1 MALGMVE
8 KDLGTEIRA
17 PPLPYLLPEPI
28 MNDLDLRDLVLEE
41 LEFKPDI
48 NAASIGVTVQNGVV
62 TLSGHVNSYAQ
73 KVSAE
78 RTVKAMKGV
87 RGLAEE
93 IEVRLNKLEGTA
105 DDTIAS
111 RALNII
117 AWSSDANVEGIQVTV
132 QKGTVT
138 LEGQLDWQ
146 YQKEVI
152 EQAVLRLSGVVG
164 VHNRITLKARAD
176 VVDIKRHIE
185 DALKRSAEIEA
196 EGIRVT
202 VDGGVVKLE
211 GKVHLLREREV
222 VERAAWSVPGVSKVE
237 DYLLIA

>member
-1 MALGMVE
+1 
-8 KDLGTEIRA
+8 
-17 PPLPYLLPEPI
+17 

>member
-1 MALGMVE
+1 
-8 KDLGTEIRA
+8 
-17 PPLPYLLPEPI
+17 

-138 LEGQLDWQ
+138 LEGLLDWQ

-152 EQAVLRLSGVVG
+152 EQAIWRLSGVVG

>member
-1 MALGMVE
+1 
-8 KDLGTEIRA
+8 
-17 PPLPYLLPEPI
+17 

-41 LEFKPDI
+41 LQFQPDI
-48 NAASIGVTVQNGVV
+48 HAASIGVAVQDGVV
-62 TLSGHVNSYAQ
+62 TLSGHVDSYAQ

-93 IEVRLNKLEGTA
+93 IEVRLNRLEGTA
-105 DDTIAS
+105 DDTIAA
-111 RALNII
+111 RALKII

-132 QKGTVT
+132 HKGTVT
-138 LEGQLDWQ
+138 LEGELDWQ

-152 EQAVLRLSGVVG
+152 EQAVWRLSGVVR

-176 VVDIKRHIE
+176 AGDIKRHIE

-196 EGIRVT
+196 DGIRVT
-202 VDGGVVKLE
+202 VNGSVVRLE

-222 VERAAWSVPGVSKVE
+222 VERAAWAVPGVSKVE
-237 DYLLIA
+237 DFLLIA

>member
-1 MALGMVE
+1 
-8 KDLGTEIRA
+8 
-17 PPLPYLLPEPI
+17 

-152 EQAVLRLSGVVG
+152 EQAIWRLSGVVG

-185 DALKRSAEIEA
+185 DALKRSAEIKA
-196 EGIRVT
+196 GGIRVT

>member
-1 MALGMVE
+1 
-8 KDLGTEIRA
+8 
-17 PPLPYLLPEPI
+17 

-48 NAASIGVTVQNGVV
+48 NAASIGVTVQDGVV

-73 KVSAE
+73 KVNAE

-117 AWSSDANVEGIQVTV
+117 AWSSDANVEGIKVTV

-152 EQAVLRLSGVVG
+152 EQAVWRLSGVVG

-176 VVDIKRHIE
+176 AVDIKRHIE
-185 DALKRSAEIEA
+185 DALKRSAEIQA

-202 VDGGVVKLE
+202 VNGGVVKLE

>member
-1 MALGMVE
+1 
-8 KDLGTEIRA
+8 
-17 PPLPYLLPEPI
+17 

-152 EQAVLRLSGVVG
+152 EQAIWRLSGVVG

-185 DALKRSAEIEA
+185 DALKRGAEIEA
-196 EGIRVT
+196 GGIRVT

>member
-1 MALGMVE
+1 
-8 KDLGTEIRA
+8 
-17 PPLPYLLPEPI
+17 

-48 NAASIGVTVQNGVV
+48 NAASIGVTVQDGVV

-117 AWSSDANVEGIQVTV
+117 AWSSDANVEGIKVTV

-146 YQKEVI
+146 YQKEVL
-152 EQAVLRLSGVVG
+152 EQAVWRLSGVVG

-176 VVDIKRHIE
+176 AVDIKRHIE
-185 DALKRSAEIEA
+185 DALKRSAEIQA

-202 VDGGVVKLE
+202 VNGGVVKLE

>member
-1 MALGMVE
+1 
-8 KDLGTEIRA
+8 
-17 PPLPYLLPEPI
+17 

-48 NAASIGVTVQNGVV
+48 NAASIGVTVQDGVV

-93 IEVRLNKLEGTA
+93 IQVRLNKLEGTA

-117 AWSSDANVEGIQVTV
+117 AWSSDANVEGIKVTV

-152 EQAVLRLSGVVG
+152 EQAVWRLSGVVG

-176 VVDIKRHIE
+176 AVDIKRHIE
-185 DALKRSAEIEA
+185 DALKRSAEIQA

-202 VDGGVVKLE
+202 VNGGVVKLE

>member
-1 MALGMVE
+1 
-8 KDLGTEIRA
+8 
-17 PPLPYLLPEPI
+17 

-152 EQAVLRLSGVVG
+152 EQAIWRLSGVVG

>member
-1 MALGMVE
+1 
-8 KDLGTEIRA
+8 
-17 PPLPYLLPEPI
+17 

-111 RALNII
+111 RALSII

-152 EQAVLRLSGVVG
+152 EQAIWRLSGVVG

>member
-1 MALGMVE
+1 
-8 KDLGTEIRA
+8 
-17 PPLPYLLPEPI
+17 
-28 MNDLDLRDLVLEE
+28 MNDLELRDLVLEE
-41 LEFKPDI
+41 LEFQPDI
-48 NAASIGVTVQNGVV
+48 NAASIGVTVQDGVV

-105 DDTIAS
+105 DDTIAN
-111 RALNII
+111 RALKII
-117 AWSSDANVEGIQVTV
+117 AWSSDANVEGIKVTV
-132 QKGTVT
+132 HKGTVT
-138 LEGQLDWQ
+138 LEGELDWQ

-152 EQAVLRLSGVVG
+152 EQAVWRLSGVVS
-164 VHNRITLKARAD
+164 VHNRITLKARANAS
-176 VVDIKRHIE
+176 DIKHHIE
-185 DALKRSAEIEA
+185 EALKRSAEIQA

-202 VDGGVVKLE
+202 VNGGVVRLE

-237 DYLLIA
+237 DFLLIA

>member
-1 MALGMVE
+1 
-8 KDLGTEIRA
+8 
-17 PPLPYLLPEPI
+17 

-132 QKGTVT
+132 QKGAVT

-152 EQAVLRLSGVVG
+152 EQAIWRLSGVVG

-196 EGIRVT
+196 GGIRVT

>member
-1 MALGMVE
+1 
-8 KDLGTEIRA
+8 
-17 PPLPYLLPEPI
+17 

-48 NAASIGVTVQNGVV
+48 NAASIGVTVQNGVA

>member
-1 MALGMVE
+1 
-8 KDLGTEIRA
+8 
-17 PPLPYLLPEPI
+17 

-117 AWSSDANVEGIQVTV
+117 AWSSDANVEGIKVTV

-146 YQKEVI
+146 CQKEAI
-152 EQAVLRLSGVVG
+152 EQAVWRLSGVVG

-176 VVDIKRHIE
+176 AVDIKRHIE
-185 DALKRSAEIEA
+185 DALKRSAEIQA

-202 VDGGVVKLE
+202 VNGGVVKLE

>member
-1 MALGMVE
+1 
-8 KDLGTEIRA
+8 
-17 PPLPYLLPEPI
+17 

-48 NAASIGVTVQNGVV
+48 NAASIGVTAQDGVV

-117 AWSSDANVEGIQVTV
+117 AWSSDANVEGIKVTV

-152 EQAVLRLSGVVG
+152 EQAVWRLSGVVG

-176 VVDIKRHIE
+176 AVDIKRHIE
-185 DALKRSAEIEA
+185 DALKRSAEIQA

-202 VDGGVVKLE
+202 VNGGVVKLE

>member
-1 MALGMVE
+1 
-8 KDLGTEIRA
+8 
-17 PPLPYLLPEPI
+17 

-93 IEVRLNKLEGTA
+93 IEVHLNKLEGTA

-152 EQAVLRLSGVVG
+152 EQAIWRLSGVVG

-196 EGIRVT
+196 GGIRVT

>member
-1 MALGMVE
+1 
-8 KDLGTEIRA
+8 
-17 PPLPYLLPEPI
+17 

-48 NAASIGVTVQNGVV
+48 NAASIGVTVQDGVV
-62 TLSGHVNSYAQ
+62 TLSGHVSSYAQ

-117 AWSSDANVEGIQVTV
+117 AWSSDANVEGIKVTV

-152 EQAVLRLSGVVG
+152 EQAVWRLSGVVG

-176 VVDIKRHIE
+176 AVDIKRHIE
-185 DALKRSAEIEA
+185 DALKRSAEIQA

-202 VDGGVVKLE
+202 VNGGVVKLE

>member
-1 MALGMVE
+1 
-8 KDLGTEIRA
+8 
-17 PPLPYLLPEPI
+17 
-28 MNDLDLRDLVLEE
+28 
-41 LEFKPDI
+41 
-48 NAASIGVTVQNGVV
+48 
-62 TLSGHVNSYAQ
+62 
-73 KVSAE
+73 
-78 RTVKAMKGV
+78 MKGV

>member
-1 MALGMVE
+1 
-8 KDLGTEIRA
+8 
-17 PPLPYLLPEPI
+17 

-48 NAASIGVTVQNGVV
+48 NAASIGVTVQDGVV

-117 AWSSDANVEGIQVTV
+117 AWSSDANVEGIKVTV

-152 EQAVLRLSGVVG
+152 EQAVWRLSGVVG
-164 VHNRITLKARAD
+164 VHNRITLKDRAD
-176 VVDIKRHIE
+176 AVDIKRHIE
-185 DALKRSAEIEA
+185 DALKRSAEIQA

-202 VDGGVVKLE
+202 VNGGVVKLE

>member
-1 MALGMVE
+1 
-8 KDLGTEIRA
+8 
-17 PPLPYLLPEPI
+17 
-28 MNDLDLRDLVLEE
+28 MNDLDLRDLVLKE

>member
-1 MALGMVE
+1 
-8 KDLGTEIRA
+8 
-17 PPLPYLLPEPI
+17 

-196 EGIRVT
+196 GGIRVT

>member
-1 MALGMVE
+1 M
-8 KDLGTEIRA
+8 
-17 PPLPYLLPEPI
+17 
-28 MNDLDLRDLVLEE
+28 
-41 LEFKPDI
+41 
-48 NAASIGVTVQNGVV
+48 V

-73 KVSAE
+73 KVTAE

-117 AWSSDANVEGIQVTV
+117 AWSSDANVEGIKVTV

-152 EQAVLRLSGVVG
+152 EQAVWRLSGVVG

-176 VVDIKRHIE
+176 AVDIKRHIE
-185 DALKRSAEIEA
+185 DALKRSAEIQA

-202 VDGGVVKLE
+202 VNGGVVKLE

>member
-1 MALGMVE
+1 
-8 KDLGTEIRA
+8 
-17 PPLPYLLPEPI
+17 

-152 EQAVLRLSGVVG
+152 EQAIWRLSGVVG

-202 VDGGVVKLE
+202 VEGGVVKLE

>member
-1 MALGMVE
+1 
-8 KDLGTEIRA
+8 
-17 PPLPYLLPEPI
+17 

-48 NAASIGVTVQNGVV
+48 NAASIGVTAQNGVV

-196 EGIRVT
+196 GGIRVT

>member
-1 MALGMVE
+1 
-8 KDLGTEIRA
+8 
-17 PPLPYLLPEPI
+17 

-146 YQKEVI
+146 YQNEVI
-152 EQAVLRLSGVVG
+152 EQAIWRLSGVVG

>member
-1 MALGMVE
+1 
-8 KDLGTEIRA
+8 
-17 PPLPYLLPEPI
+17 

-93 IEVRLNKLEGTA
+93 IEVRPNKLEGTA

>member
-1 MALGMVE
+1 
-8 KDLGTEIRA
+8 
-17 PPLPYLLPEPI
+17 

-48 NAASIGVTVQNGVV
+48 NAASIGVTVQDGVV

-117 AWSSDANVEGIQVTV
+117 AWSSDANVEGIKVTV

-152 EQAVLRLSGVVG
+152 EQAVWRLSGVVG

-176 VVDIKRHIE
+176 AVDIKRHIE
-185 DALKRSAEIEA
+185 DALKRSAEIQA

-202 VDGGVVKLE
+202 VNGSVVKLE

>member
-1 MALGMVE
+1 
-8 KDLGTEIRA
+8 
-17 PPLPYLLPEPI
+17 

-138 LEGQLDWQ
+138 LEGQLDLQ

-152 EQAVLRLSGVVG
+152 EQAIWRLSGVVG

-185 DALKRSAEIEA
+185 DALKRSAEIKA
-196 EGIRVT
+196 GGIRVT

>member
-1 MALGMVE
+1 
-8 KDLGTEIRA
+8 
-17 PPLPYLLPEPI
+17 

-48 NAASIGVTVQNGVV
+48 NAASIGVTVQDGVV

-117 AWSSDANVEGIQVTV
+117 AWSSDATWRASRSPCK
-132 QKGTVT
+132 KG
-138 LEGQLDWQ
+138 
-146 YQKEVI
+146 
-152 EQAVLRLSGVVG
+152 R
-164 VHNRITLKARAD
+164 
-176 VVDIKRHIE
+176 
-185 DALKRSAEIEA
+185 
-196 EGIRVT
+196 
-202 VDGGVVKLE
+202 
-211 GKVHLLREREV
+211 
-222 VERAAWSVPGVSKVE
+222 
-237 DYLLIA
+237 

>member
-1 MALGMVE
+1 
-8 KDLGTEIRA
+8 
-17 PPLPYLLPEPI
+17 

-62 TLSGHVNSYAQ
+62 SLSGHVNSYAQ

-93 IEVRLNKLEGTA
+93 IEVRPNKLEGTA

>member
-1 MALGMVE
+1 
-8 KDLGTEIRA
+8 
-17 PPLPYLLPEPI
+17 

-152 EQAVLRLSGVVG
+152 EQAILRLSGVVG

>member
-1 MALGMVE
+1 
-8 KDLGTEIRA
+8 
-17 PPLPYLLPEPI
+17 

-152 EQAVLRLSGVVG
+152 EQAVWRLSGVVG

-176 VVDIKRHIE
+176 AVDIKRHIE

-196 EGIRVT
+196 GGIRVT